1 MIGFSQANNAEP
13 YRAHVNDELTAAAAK
28 VPQFTL
34 QIADG
39 AGNVNTQTSQM
50 DNFITQ
56 KVDLILISPF
66 EAAPLT
72 PAVARAMKAGIPVI
86 ELDRKTVGDPG
97 KDYTAFIGGDN
108 FKIAEE
114 AGKYMADKLLPKG
127 GDVAVLEGLPSST
140 PAVERLNGF
149 KAGVKANPKIKVVAE
164 QAADWLPDKAQTA
177 FAAMLQAHPD
187 IKAIYASNDMMA
199 AGARLAAKGAG
210 KKDGDIAIIGTD
222 GLPGPSGG
230 IRAVAEGE
238 WAATF
243 TYPTGAPAGDR
254 HGEGDPARL
263 RRQGGDHGDRA
274 DARDHARQRQVADGQ
289 LGEADLGGVDGVGAP
304 APSCG
309 GGLGWG
315 VARTWLIAQDGAT
328 PLRVLP
334 HKSLRPARASAA
346 RVGEEA
352 RWADLRRLKQK
363 ALGGSERQIAAGLS
377 RPAAFVSARPP
388 AQ

>member
-1 MIGFSQANNAEP
+1 LNVGGATTRHGDAHTRSKAAIRVNPEDHTQKRKQRENVMPIARTKSAALQFAAASALSAGAFALALSSASAAPLVKDCSKTGKFVIGFSQANNAEP
-13 YRAHVNDELTAAAAK
+13 YRQHVNDDLTASAKK
-28 VPQFTL
+28 VPQFEL

-72 PAVARAMKAGIPVI
+72 PVVARAMKAGIPVI
-86 ELDRKTVGDPG
+86 ELDRKTLGDPG

-114 AGKYMADKLLPKG
+114 AGHYVADKLLPG
-127 GDVAVLEGLPSST
+127 GGEVAVLEGLPSST

-149 KAGVKANPKIKVVAE
+149 KAGVKDNGKIQIVAE

-187 IKAIYASNDMMA
+187 IKAVYASNDMMA

-210 KKDGDIAIIGTD
+210 KKDGDIKILGTD
-222 GLPGPSGG
+222 GLPGPAGG

-243 TYPTGAPAGDR
+243 TYPTGAPEAIDMAKSILL
-254 HGEGDPARL
+254 DCADKVPSVVTVATQAITPAN
-263 RRQGGDHGDRA
+263 A
-274 DARDHARQRQVADGQ
+274 
-289 LGEADLGGVDGVGAP
+289 
-304 APSCG
+304 
-309 GGLGWG
+309 
-315 VARTWLIAQDGAT
+315 
-328 PLRVLP
+328 
-334 HKSLRPARASAA
+334 KSLM
-346 RVGEEA
+346 GN
-352 RWADLRRLKQK
+352 
-363 ALGGSERQIAAGLS
+363 
-377 RPAAFVSARPP
+377 
-388 AQ
+388 

>member
-1 MIGFSQANNAEP
+1 MHRMRMRPISALALGTAAAALIAGSASAHIAKACGKDDKYVIGFSQANNAEP

-86 ELDRKTVGDPG
+86 ELDRKTVGEPG

-114 AGKYMADKLLPKG
+114 AGKYMADKLLPQG

-140 PAVERLNGF
+140 PAVERLDGF
-149 KAGVKANPKIKVVAE
+149 KAGVKANSKIKVVAE

-222 GLPGPSGG
+222 GLPGPVRRHPRRRRGRMGG
-230 IRAVAEGE
+230 DLHLSDRRA
-238 WAATF
+238 T
-243 TYPTGAPAGDR
+243 GDR

-274 DARDHARQRQVADGQ
+274 DARDHAGKRQVSDGQ
-289 LGEADLGGVDGVGAP
+289 IGDG
-304 APSCG
+304 
-309 GGLGWG
+309 
-315 VARTWLIAQDGAT
+315 
-328 PLRVLP
+328 
-334 HKSLRPARASAA
+334 
-346 RVGEEA
+346 
-352 RWADLRRLKQK
+352 RRK
-363 ALGGSERQIAAGLS
+363 S
-377 RPAAFVSARPP
+377 RPAAKGRPLWRLKIGP
-388 AQ
+388 TSV

>member
-1 MIGFSQANNAEP
+1 MDRRTRIWPRLALSVGALALAAGAANAAPLVKECGKNGQYVIGFSQANNAEP
-13 YRAHVNDELTAAAAK
+13 YRQHVNDELTAAAKK

-66 EAAPLT
+66 EASPLT
-72 PAVARAMKAGIPVI
+72 PVVARAVKAGIPVI

-114 AGKYMADKLLPKG
+114 AGKYVAGKLLPDG
-127 GDVAVLEGLPSST
+127 GEVAVLEGLPSST

-149 KAGVKANPKIKVVAE
+149 KSGVKGNNKIEVVAE

-177 FAAMLQAHPD
+177 FAAMLQAHPN
-187 IKAIYASNDMMA
+187 IKAVYASNDMMA

-210 KKDGDIAIIGTD
+210 KDGQIKILGTD
-222 GLPGPSGG
+222 GLPGPAGG

-243 TYPTGAPAGDR
+243 TYPTGGP
-254 HGEGDPARL
+254 
-263 RRQGGDHGDRA
+263 
-274 DARDHARQRQVADGQ
+274 
-289 LGEADLGGVDGVGAP
+289 EAIEMAKAVLLDCAEKVPTVVTVPTTA
-304 APSCG
+304 
-309 GGLGWG
+309 
-315 VARTWLIAQDGAT
+315 IT
-328 PLRVLP
+328 PDN
-334 HKSLRPARASAA
+334 A
-346 RVGEEA
+346 
-352 RWADLRRLKQK
+352 KQMM
-363 ALGGSERQIAAGLS
+363 GN
-377 RPAAFVSARPP
+377 
-388 AQ
+388 

>member
-1 MIGFSQANNAEP
+1 MRQATNLKLLPRFALGVGALALCAGAANAAPLVKECGKNGQFVIGFSQANNAEP
-13 YRAHVNDELTAAAAK
+13 YRQHVNDELTAAAKK
-28 VPQFTL
+28 VQQFTL

-66 EAAPLT
+66 EASPLT
-72 PAVARAMKAGIPVI
+72 PVVARAMKAGIPVI

-114 AGKYMADKLLPKG
+114 AGKYVAGKLLPDG
-127 GDVAVLEGLPSST
+127 GEVAVLEGLPSST

-149 KAGVKANPKIKVVAE
+149 KSGVKDNGKIEVVAE

-177 FAAMLQAHPD
+177 FAAMLQAHPN
-187 IKAIYASNDMMA
+187 IKAVYASNDMMA

-210 KKDGDIAIIGTD
+210 KLDQVKILGTD
-222 GLPGPSGG
+222 GLPGPAGG

-243 TYPTGAPAGDR
+243 TYPTGGP
-254 HGEGDPARL
+254 
-263 RRQGGDHGDRA
+263 
-274 DARDHARQRQVADGQ
+274 
-289 LGEADLGGVDGVGAP
+289 EAIEMAKSILLDCAETVSTVVTVPTTA
-304 APSCG
+304 
-309 GGLGWG
+309 
-315 VARTWLIAQDGAT
+315 IT
-328 PLRVLP
+328 PDN
-334 HKSLRPARASAA
+334 A
-346 RVGEEA
+346 
-352 RWADLRRLKQK
+352 KQMM
-363 ALGGSERQIAAGLS
+363 GN
-377 RPAAFVSARPP
+377 
-388 AQ
+388 

>member
-1 MIGFSQANNAEP
+1 MRAKSRLWSNLVLSASTATLVASAAQAAPLVKECGKNGQYVIGFSQANNAEP
-13 YRAHVNDELTAAAAK
+13 YRQHVNDELAAATKK

-66 EAAPLT
+66 EASPLT
-72 PAVARAMKAGIPVI
+72 PVVARAMKAGIPII
-86 ELDRKTVGDPG
+86 ELDRKTVGDAG

-114 AGKYMADKLLPKG
+114 AGKYVADKLLPQG
-127 GDVAVLEGLPSST
+127 GEVAVLEGLPSST

-149 KAGVKANPKIKVVAE
+149 KAGVKDNAKIDVVAE

-177 FAAMLQAHPD
+177 FAAMLQAHPN
-187 IKAIYASNDMMA
+187 IKAVYASNDMMA

-210 KKDGDIAIIGTD
+210 KLDQVKILGTD
-222 GLPGPSGG
+222 GLPGPAGG

-243 TYPTGAPAGDR
+243 TYPTGGPEAIEMAKSILLDCAEKVPTVVTVPTTAITSDN
-254 HGEGDPARL
+254 AK
-263 RRQGGDHGDRA
+263 
-274 DARDHARQRQVADGQ
+274 Q
-289 LGEADLGGVDGVGAP
+289 LM
-304 APSCG
+304 
-309 GGLGWG
+309 
-315 VARTWLIAQDGAT
+315 RN
-328 PLRVLP
+328 
-334 HKSLRPARASAA
+334 
-346 RVGEEA
+346 
-352 RWADLRRLKQK
+352 
-363 ALGGSERQIAAGLS
+363 
-377 RPAAFVSARPP
+377 
-388 AQ
+388 

>member
-1 MIGFSQANNAEP
+1 MTFGIVKPPTVGFLPTLRFSITALALAGGAASAAPLVKECAKDGQFVIGFSQANNAEP
-13 YRAHVNDELTAAAAK
+13 YRQHVNDELSTAAKK

-66 EAAPLT
+66 EASPLT
-72 PAVARAMKAGIPVI
+72 PVVGRAMKAGIPVI
-86 ELDRKTVGDPG
+86 ELDRKTVGSPG

-114 AGKYMADKLLPKG
+114 AGRYVAGTLLPEG
-127 GDVAVLEGLPSST
+127 GEVAVLEGLPSST

-149 KAGVKANPKIKVVAE
+149 KSGVKANDKIQVVAE

-177 FAAMLQAHPD
+177 FAAMLQVHPN
-187 IKAIYASNDMMA
+187 IKAVYASNDMMA

-210 KKDGDIAIIGTD
+210 KEGQIKILGTD
-222 GLPGPSGG
+222 GLPGPAGG

-243 TYPTGAPAGDR
+243 TYPTGAS
-254 HGEGDPARL
+254 
-263 RRQGGDHGDRA
+263 
-274 DARDHARQRQVADGQ
+274 
-289 LGEADLGGVDGVGAP
+289 EAIEMAKSILLDCAEKVPTIVTVPTTA
-304 APSCG
+304 
-309 GGLGWG
+309 
-315 VARTWLIAQDGAT
+315 IT
-328 PLRVLP
+328 PNN
-334 HKSLRPARASAA
+334 A
-346 RVGEEA
+346 
-352 RWADLRRLKQK
+352 KQMMK
-363 ALGGSERQIAAGLS
+363 N
-377 RPAAFVSARPP
+377 
-388 AQ
+388 